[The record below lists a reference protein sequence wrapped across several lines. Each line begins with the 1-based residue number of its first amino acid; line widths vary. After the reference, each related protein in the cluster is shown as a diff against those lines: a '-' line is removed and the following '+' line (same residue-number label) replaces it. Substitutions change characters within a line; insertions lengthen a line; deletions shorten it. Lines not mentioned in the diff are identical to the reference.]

1 MSEIKED
8 KELSKACA
16 YFLMRQDLR
25 IRDYSI
31 EMLFSKG
38 YQNSWTLTRE
48 NWQPFKGYDLDDID
62 LKN

>member
-8 KELSKACA
+8 KELCRASA
-16 YFLMRQDLR
+16 YFLFRQEIR
-25 IRDYSI
+25 IRDWSI
-31 EMLFSKG
+31 EMLFSRG
-38 YQNSWTLTRE
+38 YQNSWTLSRE

>member
-8 KELSKACA
+8 KELCKACA
-16 YFLMRQDLR
+16 YFLLRQDLR

-38 YQNSWTLTRE
+38 YQNSWTLTRD
-48 NWQPFKGYDLDDID
+48 NWHPFKGYDLDDID